1 MLCSC
6 KSSKTIISDSHPIH
20 ALVSSK
26 SLEFTATSA
35 NPMVTQGMA
44 AIANGGLVPPGS
56 TISRIELTG
65 TGNFLKIE
73 GDSISA
79 NLPYFGERQ
88 FGGGYGSATGIEFNG
103 LPENYV
109 QEFNTDKQ
117 KYTISFQINNSS
129 DRYMVYVDI
138 FPNLSSVVS
147 VNMANRNAIQYNGRV
162 NAIDKGQ

>member
-1 MLCSC
+1 MLCCC

-26 SLEFTATSA
+26 NIEFTATSA
-35 NPMVTQGMA
+35 NPMVTRSMA

-56 TISRIELTG
+56 TISRIDLTG

-73 GDSISA
+73 GDSVSA

-147 VNMANRNAIQYNGRV
+147 VNMANRNSIQYNGRV
-162 NAIDKGQ
+162 NAIDKR